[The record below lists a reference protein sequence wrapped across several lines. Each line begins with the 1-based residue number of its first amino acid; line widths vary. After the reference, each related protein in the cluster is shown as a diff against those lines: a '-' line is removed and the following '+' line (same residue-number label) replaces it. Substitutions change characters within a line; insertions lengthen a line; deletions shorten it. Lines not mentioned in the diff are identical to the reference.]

1 MNAKEYLM
9 QVRNLDRVI
18 GIKEREIKKL
28 NGDMESL
35 KSVQLGDK
43 VKTSC
48 TNGQQKTLDKF
59 IDLKTDIENEVAE
72 LLDLKKQVR
81 GEINSLNDNR
91 YIGVLIDYYINGAT
105 LDEVAEHLNYSRP
118 QTVRLYGN
126 ALCAFDKMIL
136 NDTN

>member
-35 KSVQLGDK
+35 KSVQFGDK

-59 IDLKTDIENEVAE
+59 IDLKTEIENEVAE
-72 LLDLKKQVR
+72 LLDLKKRVR

-105 LDEVAEHLNYSRP
+105 LDEVAEHLNYSRS
-118 QTVRLYGN
+118 QAARLYGN

-136 NDTN
+136 NDTE